1 MESTGLRKI
10 VLYGFI
16 TLTAFLFFGGKPVQD
31 PNAEIIST
39 RVICKQ
45 AGKYIGWP
53 SITQTRSG
61 ELLVVFSGN
70 RDAHVCPFGITQMIR
85 SKDNGKTWSDPETI
99 NNTPLDDRVAGI
111 LETKNKTRLVS
122 WFTSLAFDKKKYY
135 DNHPTWRRPADKL
148 GEKTK
153 KYWIGNWT
161 RRSINGG
168 LSWEE
173 PVKQQVSAPHGPIEL
188 SDGRL
193 LYVGTAYDDGRKFI
207 GVEQSTDDGKSWQLI
222 SSIPLS
228 KEDDIAKAH
237 EPHVV
242 ELKNGKLLAMIR
254 YQPSD
259 RSQCFLRQSESYDG
273 GKTWTTSY
281 KTDIWG
287 YPPHLIQLKN
297 GWLLVSYGVRREPYG
312 EMACISKDGGET
324 WETEKEIMINPAIN
338 SDLGYPA
345 STQLKDGSI
354 LTVYYQIDKKG
365 EKPSLMC
372 THWRLKEDLF

>member
-1 MESTGLRKI
+1 MKRNILF
-10 VLYGFI
+10 VFI
-16 TLTAFLFFGGKPVQD
+16 ILAIPLFSGNKPVQNS
-31 PNAEIIST
+31 NAEIIST

-53 SITQTRSG
+53 SITQTSSG
-61 ELLVVFSGN
+61 EILVVFSGN

-85 SKDNGKTWSDPETI
+85 SRDNGKTWSDPETI
-99 NNTPLDDRVAGI
+99 NNTPLDDRDAGI
-111 LETKNKTRLVS
+111 LETKNKTLLVS

-135 DNHPTWRRPADKL
+135 DNHPTWRRHADKL
-148 GEKTK
+148 GEETK

-168 LSWEE
+168 QSWEE

-193 LYVGTAYDDGRKFI
+193 LYVGTAYVNGEKI
-207 GVEQSTDDGKSWQLI
+207 MGVEQSTDDGQTWQLI

-228 KEDDIAKAH
+228 NEDRITVSH

-242 ELKNGKLLAMIR
+242 ELKNGKLLAMFR
-254 YQPSD
+254 YNPTD
-259 RSQCFLRQSESYDG
+259 RSQSYLRQSESKDG
-273 GKTWTTSY
+273 GKTWTVSH

-297 GWLLVSYGVRREPYG
+297 DWLLVSYGVRREAYG
-312 EMACISKDGGET
+312 EKACISKDGGKT
-324 WETEKEIMINPAIN
+324 WETGKEIMINPAIN

-345 STQLKDGSI
+345 SIQLKDGSI
-354 LTVYYQIDKKG
+354 LTVYYQIDEKG
-365 EKPSLMC
+365 EKTSLMC
-372 THWRLKEDLF
+372 THWRLKQDMF

>member
-1 MESTGLRKI
+1 M
-10 VLYGFI
+10 
-16 TLTAFLFFGGKPVQD
+16 
-31 PNAEIIST
+31 
-39 RVICKQ
+39 KQ
-45 AGKYIGWP
+45 K
-53 SITQTRSG
+53 
-61 ELLVVFSGN
+61 
-70 RDAHVCPFGITQMIR
+70 
-85 SKDNGKTWSDPETI
+85 
-99 NNTPLDDRVAGI
+99 
-111 LETKNKTRLVS
+111 
-122 WFTSLAFDKKKYY
+122 
-135 DNHPTWRRPADKL
+135 
-148 GEKTK
+148 
-153 KYWIGNWT
+153 
-161 RRSINGG
+161 
-168 LSWEE
+168 
-173 PVKQQVSAPHGPIEL
+173 VSAPHGSIEL
-188 SDGRL
+188 SNGRL

-242 ELKNGKLLAMIR
+242 ELDDGKLLAMIR

-273 GKTWTTSY
+273 GKSWTTSH

-297 GWLLVSYGVRREPYG
+297 GWLLVSYGVRREPFG

-324 WETEKEIMINPAIN
+324 WEKGKEIMINPSSN

-345 STQLKDGSI
+345 SIQLKDGSI